1 MSQLPT
7 SSSNRFLSLD
17 VFRGLTVACM
27 ILVNNPGS
35 WSHIYAPLSH
45 AKWHGWTP
53 TDLVFPFFLFAVG
66 NAMSFALKKY
76 EALGNAAVLQKIFK
90 RTALIFLIGLIL
102 NWFPF
107 VAWSDD
113 QLVMKSLSKLRI
125 MGVLQRIALC
135 YGFAALIIHYLK
147 HKGSIYMSL
156 VLLFGYWAILLAFGQ
171 GDPYSLEGN
180 AGLFIDKAILGENHM
195 YHGEGVAF
203 DPEGLLST
211 LPAIVNV
218 ICGYLVGDYLQQKGK
233 TSNTI
238 LRLAL
243 TGLVFIVLAR
253 IWDIWFPI
261 NKKIWTSSYVLLTVG
276 LATILLCIFVYL
288 IEIMQWKKGW
298 YFFEVFGK
306 NPLFIFVMSGVL
318 VKIYGLIR
326 PVPGK
331 GFYSWFYETVFKPIG
346 GELNGSLLFAL
357 FHVGLFWLLGWWLDK
372 KKIYIKV

>member
-1 MSQLPT
+1 MSLPT
-7 SSSNRFLSLD
+7 SSPNRFLSLD

-27 ILVNNPGS
+27 ILVNTPGS
-35 WSHIYAPLSH
+35 WAHIYAPLGH

-76 EALGNAAVLQKIFK
+76 DAPLAKIFK
-90 RTALIFLIGLIL
+90 RTALIFLIGLLL

-107 VAWSDD
+107 VAWSGDE
-113 QLVMKSLSKLRI
+113 LVFKSLAKLRI

-135 YGFAALIIHYLK
+135 YGLAALIIYYFK
-147 HKGSIYMSL
+147 PKGAIIAS
-156 VLLFGYWAILLAFGQ
+156 VLLLLGYWGLLLTCGQ

-195 YHGEGVAF
+195 YRGEGVPF

-218 ICGYLVGDYLQQKGK
+218 ICGYLAGDYIQRKGK
-233 TSNTI
+233 NTGTVI
-238 LRLAL
+238 RLAL
-243 TGLVFIVLAR
+243 AGLVFVALAYV
-253 IWDIWFPI
+253 WNSWFPI
-261 NKKIWTSSYVLLTVG
+261 NKKIWTSSYVLLSAG
-276 LATILLCIFVYL
+276 LAAVILSIFIYL
-288 IEIMQWKKGW
+288 VEIVQWKRGW

-326 PVPGK
+326 PEPGK
-331 GFYSWFYETVFKPIG
+331 GFYSWFYETVFRPLA

-372 KKIYIKV
+372 KRIYIKV